1 MMNYQSILELL
12 AKKHNTT
19 SEEIEKEMRE
29 ALHLAGYDIEP
40 AMFIALASVKAEKDY
55 IS

>member
-1 MMNYQSILELL
+1 MMTYQEILERI
-12 AKKHNTT
+12 AKKHNTD
-19 SEEIEKEMRE
+19 SKEIETAMRE

-40 AMFIALASVKAEKDY
+40 AMFIAFATVKAEKDY